1 MIHSIRQFAAG
12 FTGAAGDLRTR
23 RAMRS
28 YDQALLW
35 VGLLLLGFGLV
46 MVYSASIAL
55 PAAPKYAAY
64 QGHHFLVR
72 HLAALMMGFAPV
84 IGKGVNGSHR
94 RISLGIAHI
103 QPSELMKLAATLYA
117 ADYTVRKQAVMHS
130 VREGFLPMALAI
142 GCAGA
147 LLLLEPD
154 MGAFMVIAVIA
165 MGVLFLGGINLKWFS
180 GLALTVAA
188 TFGLLSG
195 SRRGGARAFLRILT
209 RGTRATRKARRI
221 KLRIRCLPSGAANGS
236 ASVWVIAWKN

>member
-35 VGLLLLGFGLV
+35 VSLLLLGLGLV

-64 QGHHFLVR
+64 QGHHFLV
-72 HLAALMMGFAPV
+72 LLTLVFAPV

-94 RISLGIAHI
+94 WISLGIAHI

-117 ADYTVRKQAVMHS
+117 ADYTVR
-130 VREGFLPMALAI
+130 
-142 GCAGA
+142 
-147 LLLLEPD
+147 
-154 MGAFMVIAVIA
+154 
-165 MGVLFLGGINLKWFS
+165 
-180 GLALTVAA
+180 
-188 TFGLLSG
+188 
-195 SRRGGARAFLRILT
+195 
-209 RGTRATRKARRI
+209 
-221 KLRIRCLPSGAANGS
+221 
-236 ASVWVIAWKN
+236 

>member
-35 VGLLLLGFGLV
+35 VSLLLLGFGLV

-72 HLAALMMGFAPV
+72 HLAALMTQWEKAAPKLFIGALVLLTLVFAPV

-94 RISLGIAHI
+94 WISLGIAHI
-103 QPSELMKLAATLYA
+103 QPS
-117 ADYTVRKQAVMHS
+117 
-130 VREGFLPMALAI
+130 
-142 GCAGA
+142 
-147 LLLLEPD
+147 
-154 MGAFMVIAVIA
+154 
-165 MGVLFLGGINLKWFS
+165 
-180 GLALTVAA
+180 
-188 TFGLLSG
+188 
-195 SRRGGARAFLRILT
+195 
-209 RGTRATRKARRI
+209 
-221 KLRIRCLPSGAANGS
+221 
-236 ASVWVIAWKN
+236 